1 MRTIYLLFLTIIL
14 LKADAQNV
22 DTLSGYKTKILGDE
36 IKYYSPL
43 HEFASTALLTRANGK
58 MPIEWYATTYT
69 GNAEYVCYEI
79 LIAHSTGTSGGIRN
93 FELSLN
99 KQTLLNIQTQQKQTK
114 GNRNIV
120 TKNKISSSFTIEDQ
134 DINNDAFGR
143 LFLTIPAHL
152 VKNKAEFKLIGLD
165 SNSRDWMMVFMYSPK
180 FSAEIQVGNLLLRN
194 QIKRKVNIHIDN
206 PYNQAKL
213 EIKIDGGIKIFSA
226 EKGYNEFSFAAY
238 DTSLIGKHEVELILN
253 NKEHI
258 RKTVEL
264 YPFKNTHFHIIHHSH
279 NDIGY
284 SHHQTEVEKIQNNN
298 IVDAINWIE
307 SHQSSENKPIWHVES
322 LWAVENFFRIA
333 NEKQIQ
339 QFILHVKNGQL
350 VLSGNYANILTGL
363 CRPEEQNWALEY
375 ANYLRK
381 TYQFPIDN
389 IMTTD
394 IPGLSSSAFKAYL
407 KNGYKYLSFGP
418 NYVQTQ
424 AHLGDRVGGVIKEQG
439 DKIFYWKENPDSTQ
453 KLLVWTAGKG
463 YSYFHGITEN
473 QKQSEWEKRISD
485 YVLELEKNK
494 SPFDLVQLR
503 YTKNADNGPVDQN
516 LSEFV
521 KKWNETY
528 AAPTLKLSSIPVLF
542 KEFEDKYS
550 AIIPEETGEIT
561 PYWEDGAYST
571 ALEEIEIRRLVSST
585 IQFEKTARELNLY
598 EKNKADFYNLHKSII
613 LFHEHTWGSWC
624 SVSDPEIPFTTE
636 QWKYKRAFL
645 DSANKYYNKI
655 VKIIPREPEV
665 YKNNPTNISV
675 KIDSINGGILLINA
689 ENKTLPLDLNKY
701 NLLQPIYSLGINPI
715 QHLVPKLRNSRI
727 IKESETMMV
736 VEQVYELKNF
746 TRILVRYDV
755 WKKGGKIH
763 CNYAFYKNE
772 VKEKE
777 ALHVALNFQN
787 LNTQLIYNNG
797 LRYPDSQLPGS
808 NKEFICVEDA
818 VKLDYKDY
826 EIQISSPDFA
836 LFEIGAPIDENQLN
850 GAKVWKRE
858 NQNPSTLFLY
868 VLNNYWHT
876 NYKAYQKGYFNFSI
890 DLEIKMK

>member
-1 MRTIYLLFLTIIL
+1 MRKIITLIFCLFKIQSFAEST
-14 LKADAQNV
+14 DS
-22 DTLSGYKTKILGDE
+22 LSGFNKKISGEE

-58 MPIEWYATTYT
+58 MPIEWSANNYSGKAKYVTY
-69 GNAEYVCYEI
+69 EL
-79 LIAHSTGTSGGIRN
+79 LIAHSTGTSGGTRS

-99 KQTLLNIQTQQKQTK
+99 SKSILIIQTKEKQFLGSINT
-114 GNRNIV
+114 GENNG
-120 TKNKISSSFTIEDQ
+120 ISYHFKIEDQ
-134 DINNDAFGR
+134 DINKDAFGK
-143 LFLTIPAHL
+143 LYLKIPSDL
-152 VKNKAEFKLIGLD
+152 LRQKVEFKLLGLD
-165 SNSRDWMMVFMYSPK
+165 SASRDWMMVFMYTPK
-180 FSAEIQVGNLLLRN
+180 FAAEIQVGNLLLRN
-194 QIKRKVNIHIDN
+194 QNKRKVNIHIDN
-206 PYNQAKL
+206 PFNQSNL
-213 EIKIDGGIKIFSA
+213 EIKIDGETKNFIAK
-226 EKGYNEFSFAAY
+226 KGYNEFSFEAF
-238 DTSLIGKHEVELILN
+238 DTSLIGKRNIELFLN
-253 NKEHI
+253 KKEQI
-258 RKTVEL
+258 IKTIEL
-264 YPFKNTHFHIIHHSH
+264 HPFKNIQFHIIHHSH

-307 SHQSSENKPIWHVES
+307 SHQSPKNKPIWHIES

-339 QFILHVKNGQL
+339 QFVNYVKKGQL

-381 TYQFPIDN
+381 TYQLPIDN

-394 IPGLSSSAFKAYL
+394 IPGLSSSAFRAYL
-407 KNGYKYLSFGP
+407 KNGFKYLSFGP
-418 NYVQTQ
+418 NYVHTQ

-439 DKIFYWKENPDSTQ
+439 DKVFYWKENPDSTQ

-485 YVLELEKNK
+485 YVIELEKNQY
-494 SPFDLVQLR
+494 PYEMVQLR

-521 KKWNETY
+521 RKWNETY
-528 AAPTLKLSSIPVLF
+528 AAPTLKLSSISVLF

-550 AIIPEETGEIT
+550 ALIPEETGEIT

-598 EKNKADFYNLHKSII
+598 EKNKADFYNLHKSIV

-655 VKIIPREPEV
+655 VNNIPKEPEV
-665 YKNNPTNISV
+665 IKNIPTNLSV

-689 ENKTLPLDLNKY
+689 ENKTMPLDLNKY

-727 IKESETMMV
+727 IKENETMMV
-736 VEQVYELKNF
+736 AEQVYELNNF
-746 TRILVRYDV
+746 TRILVRYDI
-755 WKKGGKIH
+755 WKTNGKIH

-808 NKEFICVEDA
+808 NKEFICVEES

-826 EIQISSPDFA
+826 EIQISAPDFA

>member
-1 MRTIYLLFLTIIL
+1 MRKLLPLLLSLSFLTTF
-14 LKADAQNV
+14 AQNI
-22 DTLSGYKTKILGDE
+22 DTLSGFKTKIIGDE

-43 HEFASTALLTRANGK
+43 HEFASTALLSRANGK
-58 MPIEWYATTYT
+58 MPIEWKATPYS
-69 GNAEYVCYEI
+69 GKAKFVYYEL
-79 LIAHSTGTSGGIRN
+79 LIAHSTGTSGGSRT
-93 FELSLN
+93 FELTLN
-99 KQTLLNIQTQQKQTK
+99 KKQILSIQTKEKQKLGSINSDSK
-114 GNRNIV
+114 
-120 TKNKISSSFTIEDQ
+120 KKISYYFKFEDQ
-134 DINNDAFGR
+134 DINKDAFGK
-143 LFLTIPAHL
+143 LYLKIPAKL
-152 VKNKAEFKLIGLD
+152 VKEKAEFKLIGID

-180 FSAEIQVGNLLLRN
+180 FAAEIQVGNLLLRN
-194 QIKRKVNIHIDN
+194 QQKRKVNIHIDN
-206 PYNQAKL
+206 PFNQSNL
-213 EIKIDGGIKIFSA
+213 EIKIDGEVKNFIAK
-226 EKGYNEFSFAAY
+226 KGYNEFSFTAY
-238 DTSLIGKHEVELILN
+238 DTSLIGKQEVELILN
-253 NKEHI
+253 NKEYI

-307 SHQSSENKPIWHVES
+307 THKSSEYLPIWHIES
-322 LWAVENFFRIA
+322 LWAVENFYRIA

-339 QFILHVKNGQL
+339 QFIKHVKNGQI

-375 ANYLRK
+375 ADYLRK
-381 TYQFPIDN
+381 TYQLPINN

-407 KNGYKYLSFGP
+407 QNGYKYLSFGP

-439 DKIFYWKENPDSTQ
+439 DKVFYWKESINAKE

-473 QKQSEWEKRISD
+473 QKQPEWEKRISD
-485 YVLELEKNK
+485 YVIELEKNQY
-494 SPFDLVQLR
+494 PYDMVQLR

-521 KKWNETY
+521 RKWNETY

-550 AIIPEETGEIT
+550 AHIPEETGEIT

-585 IQFEKTARELNLY
+585 IQFENTARELNLY
-598 EKNKADFYNLHKSII
+598 EKNKVDFYNLHKSII

-624 SVSDPEIPFTTE
+624 SISDPEIPFTTE

-655 VKIIPREPEV
+655 VKIIPKKPEV
-665 YKNNPTNISV
+665 FKNNPTNISV
-675 KIDSINGGILLINA
+675 KIDSINGGILLINV
-689 ENKTLPLDLNKY
+689 ENKTMPLDLNNY

-736 VEQVYELKNF
+736 TEQEYELKNF

-755 WKKGGKIH
+755 LKKEGKIH
-763 CNYAFYKNE
+763 CNYAFLKYE

-808 NKEFICVEDA
+808 NKEFICVEEA
-818 VKLDYKDY
+818 VKLVYKEY

-868 VLNNYWHT
+868 VFNNYWHT

-890 DLEIKMK
+890 DIDIKMK

>member
-1 MRTIYLLFLTIIL
+1 
-14 LKADAQNV
+14 
-22 DTLSGYKTKILGDE
+22 
-36 IKYYSPL
+36 
-43 HEFASTALLTRANGK
+43 
-58 MPIEWYATTYT
+58 
-69 GNAEYVCYEI
+69 
-79 LIAHSTGTSGGIRN
+79 
-93 FELSLN
+93 
-99 KQTLLNIQTQQKQTK
+99 
-114 GNRNIV
+114 
-120 TKNKISSSFTIEDQ
+120 
-134 DINNDAFGR
+134 
-143 LFLTIPAHL
+143 
-152 VKNKAEFKLIGLD
+152 
-165 SNSRDWMMVFMYSPK
+165 
-180 FSAEIQVGNLLLRN
+180 
-194 QIKRKVNIHIDN
+194 
-206 PYNQAKL
+206 
-213 EIKIDGGIKIFSA
+213 
-226 EKGYNEFSFAAY
+226 
-238 DTSLIGKHEVELILN
+238 
-253 NKEHI
+253 
-258 RKTVEL
+258 
-264 YPFKNTHFHIIHHSH
+264 
-279 NDIGY
+279 
-284 SHHQTEVEKIQNNN
+284 
-298 IVDAINWIE
+298 
-307 SHQSSENKPIWHVES
+307 
-322 LWAVENFFRIA
+322 
-333 NEKQIQ
+333 
-339 QFILHVKNGQL
+339 
-350 VLSGNYANILTGL
+350 
-363 CRPEEQNWALEY
+363 
-375 ANYLRK
+375 
-381 TYQFPIDN
+381 
-389 IMTTD
+389 MTTD

-516 LSEFV
+516 FSEFV

-542 KEFEDKYS
+542 KEFEDKYT

>member
-1 MRTIYLLFLTIIL
+1 MRTIFLIFLTFIL
-14 LKADAQNV
+14 LKVDAQIV
-22 DTLSGYKTKILGDE
+22 DTLNGYKTKILGDE

-58 MPIEWYATTYT
+58 MPIEWKATPYS
-69 GNAEYVCYEI
+69 GKAKFVYYEL
-79 LIAHSTGTSGGIRN
+79 LIAHSTGTSGGSRT
-93 FELSLN
+93 FELTLN
-99 KQTLLNIQTQQKQTK
+99 KKQILSIQTKEKQKLGSINSGSK
-114 GNRNIV
+114 
-120 TKNKISSSFTIEDQ
+120 KKISYYFKIEDQ
-134 DINNDAFGR
+134 DINKDAFGK
-143 LFLTIPAHL
+143 LYLKIPAKL
-152 VKNKAEFKLIGLD
+152 VKDKAEFKLIGID

-180 FSAEIQVGNLLLRN
+180 FAAEIQVGNLLLRN
-194 QIKRKVNIHIDN
+194 QQKRKVNIHIDN
-206 PYNQAKL
+206 PFKQANL
-213 EIKIDGGIKIFSA
+213 EIKIDGSTKFFEA
-226 EKGYNEFSFAAY
+226 KKGYNEFSFTAY
-238 DTSLIGKHEVELILN
+238 DTSLIGKQEVELILN
-253 NKEHI
+253 NKEHLN
-258 RKTVEL
+258 KTIEL
-264 YPFKNTHFHIIHHSH
+264 YPFKNTSFHIIHHSH

-298 IVDAINWIE
+298 IVDAIHWIE
-307 SHQSSENKPIWHVES
+307 SHKSTENLPIWHIES

-339 QFILHVKNGQL
+339 QFIKHVKNGQI

-375 ANYLRK
+375 ADYLRK
-381 TYQFPIDN
+381 TYQLPINN

-418 NYVQTQ
+418 NYVATQ

-439 DKIFYWKENPDSTQ
+439 DKVFYWKESINAKE

-485 YVLELEKNK
+485 YVIELEKNQY
-494 SPFDLVQLR
+494 PYDMVQLR

-521 KKWNETY
+521 RKWNETY

-550 AIIPEETGEIT
+550 ALIQEETGEIT
-561 PYWEDGAYST
+561 PYWEDGAYSS
-571 ALEEIEIRRLVSST
+571 ALEEIEIRRLVSSS

-598 EKNKADFYNLHKSII
+598 EKNKVDFYNLHKSII

-624 SVSDPEIPFTTE
+624 SISDPEIPFTTE

-655 VKIIPREPEV
+655 VKIIPKKPEV
-665 YKNNPTNISV
+665 YKNNSTNISV

-689 ENKTLPLDLNKY
+689 ENKTMPLDLNNY

-736 VEQVYELKNF
+736 TEQEYELKNF

-755 WKKGGKIH
+755 WKKVGKIH

-808 NKEFICVEDA
+808 NKEFICVEEA
-818 VKLDYKDY
+818 VKLDYKEY

-890 DLEIKMK
+890 DIDIKMK